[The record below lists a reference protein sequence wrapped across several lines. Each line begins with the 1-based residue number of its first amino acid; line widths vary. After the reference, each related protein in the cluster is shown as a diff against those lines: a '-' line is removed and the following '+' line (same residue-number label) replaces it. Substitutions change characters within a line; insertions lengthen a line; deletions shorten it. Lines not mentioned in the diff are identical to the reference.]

1 MSSTV
6 TTTKLAK
13 TYEGNVQALQGIDLT
28 VPRGQLFTLL
38 GQNGA
43 GKTTFLRILSTQ
55 LEATS
60 GDGQVLDY
68 SVTRQPN
75 EVRKHIAVVPQEATA
90 YSMRT
95 PWEYAYTFARL
106 RGASKQDAKS
116 LAEQAMKDT
125 DLWEQRNQI
134 CLSLSGGQKR
144 RAIIASALA
153 SHAEVLMLDE
163 PTIGLDAVA
172 RRTVWSALRRMVR
185 EGRTIL
191 LTTHNMEEAEII
203 SDTLAIIDKGQV
215 VAQGRPEE
223 VRALVNQK
231 YRVVVEGDFDCSTY
245 EDRVEMGDRQIIYL
259 HNQGDA
265 LTLVGDVLKTGAR
278 AAAAPVTLEDVFV
291 KLVGGVEA

>member
-1 MSSTV
+1 MSNTV

-13 TYEGNVQALQGIDLT
+13 TYDGGVEALRGVDLT
-28 VPRGQLFTLL
+28 VQRGQLFTLL

-60 GDGQVLDY
+60 GDGKVLDY
-68 SVTRQPN
+68 SVSSQPKQ
-75 EVRKHIAVVPQEATA
+75 VRKHIAVVPQEANT

-106 RGASKQDAKS
+106 RGASKPDAKAI
-116 LAEQAMKDT
+116 AEQAMKDT

-172 RRTVWSALRRMVR
+172 RRTVWAALRRIVR

-191 LTTHNMEEAEII
+191 LTTHNMEEAEVI
-203 SDTLAIIDKGQV
+203 SDTLAIVDKGQV
-215 VAQGRPEE
+215 VAQGRPDE
-223 VRALVNQK
+223 VRGLVHQK
-231 YRVVVEGDFDCSTY
+231 YRVVVEGEFDCASY

-259 HNQGDA
+259 LNQDEA
-265 LTLVGDVLKTGAR
+265 LSLVGDVLKTGAR
-278 AAAAPVTLEDVFV
+278 ASAAPVTLEDVFV